1 MFRNGLSMTVNS
13 LWSFLQSD
21 VVETQWCKLVENIQK
36 TDDFEST
43 MIIDYRVAHVL
54 GLLHQ
59 VNFKYVL
66 FEYATYPQ
74 KCF

>member
-1 MFRNGLSMTVNS
+1 MTINS

-21 VVETQWCKLVENIQK
+21 VVETQWYKLVENIQK

-43 MIIDYRVAHVL
+43 AIIDCRITDVL

-59 VNFKYVL
+59 VHFKYVL
-66 FEYATYPQ
+66 LKYATYP
-74 KCF
+74 